1 MLALLSTDDNF
12 STTNGVYSA
21 SSLHGS
27 ISSSPGLGGPPAD
40 VFWLFRLLPTLAG
53 YGTLLLLGRLL
64 IQCVH
69 KRMKKNEHVFR
80 RHCLLRLIRL
90 FAVGQP
96 EHRMAYKTSEAGSSA
111 EREQLHDADVVED
124 DERRRRQCA
133 VVSRAGQFRRR
144 RFLIDCLYIFV
155 YFTGIQVTLVCMGFF
170 QERIVT
176 RGYPLRTDQKRTHIF
191 RDTQFLVFANRI
203 VALALS
209 GAFLC
214 ITWKQQPLHVAPL
227 YLHSFASFS
236 NVLSSWCQY
245 EALKYVSFPAQT
257 VCKASKIVPTM
268 LMGKLLR
275 AQRYSVGQCVFAL
288 SLVFGTS
295 LFFLST
301 TSSDFGHHSD
311 ADGTPTTLSLPE
323 APAAGEGKNGTFV
336 LQWVEHRFWAAHSNA
351 VSGLILMLGYL
362 LFDAFTPNWQ
372 KKLLEQPPRIS
383 CSQLMF
389 GVNAFSVLLCL
400 VTLVQQWTLPSSI
413 HFLLVHESIL
423 ADCLFLSMG
432 SAFGQVF
439 IYMTIQHFGPVVLS
453 VMMTLRQIFSIIL
466 SSVYF
471 VHPIDFQGIC
481 GLSLVFGAIFVDIY
495 GKFSKSV
502 GRRRKAN
509 VDDN

>member
-1 MLALLSTDDNF
+1 MLALLSTGDNF
-12 STTNGVYSA
+12 STNGA

-27 ISSSPGLGGPPAD
+27 ISSSGLGGPPAD

-69 KRMKKNEHVFR
+69 KSLKQNEHVFR
-80 RHCLLRLIRL
+80 RHCLLRLVRL

-96 EHRMAYKTSEAGSSA
+96 EHRMAYETSENGSSA
-111 EREQLHDADVVED
+111 EREQLNDADVGDE
-124 DERRRRQCA
+124 ERRRRQCA
-133 VVSRAGQFRRR
+133 VVSRTGQFRRR

-176 RGYPLRTDQKRTHIF
+176 RGYRLRTDQKRTHIF

-203 VALALS
+203 LALALS
-209 GAFLC
+209 GAYLC
-214 ITWKQQPLHVAPL
+214 ITWKRQPLHVAPL

-275 AQRYSVGQCVFAL
+275 AQRYSVGQCLFAL
-288 SLVFGTS
+288 ALVLGTS

-301 TSSDFGHHSD
+301 SSDSDHHSD
-311 ADGTPTTLSLPE
+311 ADGTPTTRSLHE
-323 APAAGEGKNGTFV
+323 APTAREVKNGTFV
-336 LQWVEHRFWAAHSNA
+336 QLVEDRFWAHSNA

-400 VTLVQQWTLPSSI
+400 VTLVQQWTLASSI

-423 ADCLFLSMG
+423 ADCLFLSVG

-471 VHPIDFQGIC
+471 VHPINFQGIC

-502 GRRRKAN
+502 GRRRKGN
-509 VDDN
+509 VADN